1 MSADQ
6 KLIDILVPILKNSIA
21 HLPEEEKTKLL
32 NRLEEDAQ
40 WKDYFDIKS
49 VMIWM
54 LGMYSREL
62 SSFVRNNWAFNETS
76 DGFTNTIN
84 PKQYAEELDL
94 DNEFLQCS
102 RFAVTNRRSV
112 NLYKY
117 LYDEYMTTLRHK
129 VFIDVRDD
137 DPDIDRM
144 LDVYA
149 KFQSDVIDR
158 IVQTDPDKMIKF
170 LKLDK
175 EDLIDNVYKT
185 NQADQNS
192 AIRPSV

>member
-6 KLIDILVPILKNSIA
+6 KLIDILVSILKNSIA

-32 NRLEEDAQ
+32 NRIEEDIQ
-40 WKDYFDIKS
+40 YKDCFDIKS

-54 LGMYSREL
+54 LGMYSRDL
-62 SSFVRNNWAFNETS
+62 SSFVRNNWAFDETS
-76 DGFTNTIN
+76 DSFTDTIN

-102 RFAVTNRRSV
+102 RFAATNRRSI

-117 LYDEYMTTLRHK
+117 LHDVYMTTLRHK

-149 KFQSDVIDR
+149 KFPSDVIDR

-175 EDLIDNVYKT
+175 EDLIDSVYKT
-185 NQADQNS
+185 N
-192 AIRPSV
+192 

>member
-6 KLIDILVPILKNSIA
+6 KLIDILVPILKNSIV

-32 NRLEEDAQ
+32 NRLEEDAK

-54 LGMYSREL
+54 LGMYSRDL

-149 KFQSDVIDR
+149 KFPSDVIDR

-175 EDLIDNVYKT
+175 EDLIDSVYKT
-185 NQADQNS
+185 N
-192 AIRPSV
+192 

>member
-6 KLIDILVPILKNSIA
+6 KLIDILVPILKNSIV

-32 NRLEEDAQ
+32 NRLEEDAK

-54 LGMYSREL
+54 LGMYSRDL

-149 KFQSDVIDR
+149 KFPSDVIDR

-175 EDLIDNVYKT
+175 EDLIDSVYKT

-192 AIRPSV
+192 VIRPSV